1 MKDKTPFPPYERD
14 RQTVIFMTNS
24 NDKSGELLG
33 QELRRRWS
41 PEQKLG
47 SSRITGKDALDL
59 HEKEFA
65 IPVTVRH
72 PLDDLYSVVYSVCIG
87 QRTRLTIPRQ

>member
-1 MKDKTPFPPYERD
+1 MLAIAAKRRSISHTA
-14 RQTVIFMTNS
+14 S
-24 NDKSGELLG
+24 S
-33 QELRRRWS
+33 LRFFAS
-41 PEQKLG
+41 KLAPTENCGHKKG

-72 PLDDLYSVVYSVCIG
+72 S
-87 QRTRLTIPRQ
+87 

>member
-1 MKDKTPFPPYERD
+1 MLIYGIAF
-14 RQTVIFMTNS
+14 IF
-24 NDKSGELLG
+24 SG
-33 QELRRRWS
+33 
-41 PEQKLG
+41 QKNG

-72 PLDDLYSVVYSVCIG
+72 PLDDLYSIVYSF
-87 QRTRLTIPRQ
+87 QLPRVHRPANPADDAPPVTL